1 MGFFKNFKKQK
12 NVKRP
17 KQVVFEKENV
27 DNEYADFELKIK
39 PRLSIDDGFPQGG
52 YQLLAKR
59 RNEMSEQIE
68 AIIFSNYFDETS
80 EDLASEIDSFPDIR
94 YFTGNYYVVYES
106 YSVTQ
111 DNNYRPYYLKDG
123 QYKKVSYKGNERKE
137 FYLPLDSNEIT
148 KYYNIFIQV
157 GLTGAERGK
166 EDDYMSLDFVTEIA
180 SLDEEFEFEVLS
192 HGVM

>member
-80 EDLASEIDSFPDIR
+80 EDLASEIDSFPDTAILR
-94 YFTGNYYVVYES
+94 
-106 YSVTQ
+106 
-111 DNNYRPYYLKDG
+111 
-123 QYKKVSYKGNERKE
+123 
-137 FYLPLDSNEIT
+137 EI
-148 KYYNIFIQV
+148 IM
-157 GLTGAERGK
+157 L
-166 EDDYMSLDFVTEIA
+166 YMRVIA
-180 SLDEEFEFEVLS
+180 SLRITITGLIISKTDS
-192 HGVM
+192 IRR

>member
-68 AIIFSNYFDETS
+68 AIILMKPAKTLLRRLTVF
-80 EDLASEIDSFPDIR
+80 LIP
-94 YFTGNYYVVYES
+94 
-106 YSVTQ
+106 
-111 DNNYRPYYLKDG
+111 L
-123 QYKKVSYKGNERKE
+123 
-137 FYLPLDSNEIT
+137 FY
-148 KYYNIFIQV
+148 
-157 GLTGAERGK
+157 GK
-166 EDDYMSLDFVTEIA
+166 LLCYI
-180 SLDEEFEFEVLS
+180 
-192 HGVM
+192 

>member
-1 MGFFKNFKKQK
+1 MGIFKKFKKQK
-12 NVKRP
+12 NVKRL

-106 YSVTQ
+106 YSVT
-111 DNNYRPYYLKDG
+111 
-123 QYKKVSYKGNERKE
+123 
-137 FYLPLDSNEIT
+137 
-148 KYYNIFIQV
+148 
-157 GLTGAERGK
+157 
-166 EDDYMSLDFVTEIA
+166 
-180 SLDEEFEFEVLS
+180 
-192 HGVM
+192 

>member
-68 AIIFSNYFDETS
+68 AIILMKPAKTLLRRLTVFLISAI
-80 EDLASEIDSFPDIR
+80 LREIIM
-94 YFTGNYYVVYES
+94 
-106 YSVTQ
+106 
-111 DNNYRPYYLKDG
+111 L
-123 QYKKVSYKGNERKE
+123 
-137 FYLPLDSNEIT
+137 
-148 KYYNIFIQV
+148 
-157 GLTGAERGK
+157 
-166 EDDYMSLDFVTEIA
+166 YMRVIA
-180 SLDEEFEFEVLS
+180 SLRITITGLIISKTDS
-192 HGVM
+192 IRR